1 MEHYIE
7 AFSSVSLLGVLTS
20 ALAMIVANSLWYSP
34 LLFGRASAR
43 LSGARLGDKHAR
55 SSYVYAAITALIT
68 AYLLG
73 VVSAHTNV
81 QPHAVYG
88 CVFALWLFVMLEQ
101 ANGFIWH
108 RDAFALFL
116 IHAFRSLFCLAVG
129 AGIFL
134 LWS

>member
-1 MEHYIE
+1 MEHYLE
-7 AFSSVSLLGVLTS
+7 TFSRVPLFGVL
-20 ALAMIVANSLWYSP
+20 AAAIAMIVASGLWYSP
-34 LLFGRASAR
+34 MLFGRASAR
-43 LSGARLGDKHAR
+43 LSSARLGDKHAR
-55 SSYVYAAITALIT
+55 SSYAYAIVTALFT

-73 VVSAHTNV
+73 VVSAHTNAH
-81 QPHAVYG
+81 PHAVYG

-101 ANGFIWH
+101 ANGFIWN
-108 RDAFALFL
+108 REPFALFL